1 MGSGPRRSS
10 MNARFR
16 FRSGTAAWLVVI
28 MTIAPGATWSEQDG
42 DSELRKELDAVKKQL
57 RRVEEQMKKQE
68 ELIRKLT
75 AEKPAAA
82 PRAPPPA
89 IATEEE
95 QRKAEELKRKI
106 EEDIAEKLQP
116 ALAAANKTF
125 PSQFNPAIGFIID
138 TVGSYTRQNQANFEF
153 RSGELGISASV
164 DPFARGYAII
174 NGTNDGVEV
183 EEAAIVT
190 TALPYNL
197 TVKGARFFADF
208 GRLSKFHDHDLPF
221 VNRPIVLDRYVGGES
236 QSDGVELNYLVPMRQ
251 YLTLTGGWYNKMGAE
266 NERVDNTV
274 SRDLSQ
280 FTYLGRAATFFNLS
294 DANSVDLGGSWAYT
308 PEVKIDNGASR
319 TLAGID
325 LTYRYI
331 PLSQASYR
339 GLVWGT
345 ELLYNQ
351 EDRPVGGFPTT
362 TSAAVATSLERALGV
377 PTLATQTRGSPFA
390 LADPTSAAATP
401 LVFKRRDTTGLY
413 TYLEARLSQR
423 YYPGFLFDYAQD
435 IDHVAGATT
444 AYSPYLTLWLS
455 EFNRLRLQY
464 TRLEQPGL
472 HENEFFLQWTVI
484 LGSHVHSF
492 RDR

>member
-1 MGSGPRRSS
+1 MGKIPTR
-10 MNARFR
+10 
-16 FRSGTAAWLVVI
+16 AAMAVAVL
-28 MTIAPGATWSEQDG
+28 ALGATALPRGVRAQSE
-42 DSELRKELDAVKKQL
+42 ELRRELEAMRRQLRQMQEQLKKQ
-57 RRVEEQMKKQE
+57 QE
-68 ELIRKLT
+68 VIDKLS
-75 AEKPAAA
+75 AEKQP
-82 PRAPPPA
+82 APPKTVEAPA
-89 IATEEE
+89 TADEERVRRQITENIM
-95 QRKAEELKRKI
+95 RRI
-106 EEDIAEKLQP
+106 QP
-116 ALAAANKTF
+116 QLTAANKTF
-125 PSQFNPAIGFIID
+125 PAQFNPAIGLILD
-138 TVGSYTRQNQANFEF
+138 NVASYSQKERGDFEF
-153 RSGELGISASV
+153 RTAELGLSASV

-174 NGTNDGVEV
+174 TGSNSSAFDV

-190 TALPYNL
+190 TSLPYNL
-197 TVKGARFFADF
+197 TVKGGRFFADF

-221 VNRPIVLDRYVGGES
+221 VNRPIALDRYVGGES
-236 QSDGVELNYLVPMRQ
+236 QSDGVEVNYLVPMKQ
-251 YLTLTGGWYNKMGAE
+251 YLTLTGGWYNKMGAG
-266 NERVDNTV
+266 NDRVDNTV

-325 LTYRYI
+325 LTYRYS

-362 TSAAVATSLERALGV
+362 SAAVATSLERALGV
-377 PTLATQTRGSPFA
+377 ATPAAQTRGSPFA
-390 LADPTSAAATP
+390 LVDPTSAAATP
-401 LVFKRRDTTGLY
+401 LVFKRRDRTGLY
-413 TYLEARLSQR
+413 TYLEARLTQR

-435 IDHVAGATT
+435 LDHAAGYTT
-444 AYSPYLTLWLS
+444 AYSPYLTVWLS
-455 EFNRLRLQY
+455 EFQRLRLQY